1 MEAET
6 TVLDTDGEAPVR
18 RSLERVCEAMIFAAD
33 EPLAPARIAAVY
45 AEVTGEPRPPVSAI
59 EEAVDRLN
67 AAYEATER
75 TFRIHRWAGGYRMAT
90 EPELA
95 PYVRALF
102 EDTRQ
107 RRLSRSLME
116 TLAVVAYRQPVTK
129 PEVDYV
135 RGVDSDYALR
145 RLLELN
151 LIDVVGRSEAV
162 GRPLLYGT
170 TARFLE
176 QFGLQSLG
184 ELPNLREVEEL
195 LNDPAFN
202 RERARL
208 LMEAGLHEGAPEPL
222 AQPPDAS
229 PDETSDP

>member
-1 MEAET
+1 MPNGVVE
-6 TVLDTDGEAPVR
+6 DGEDVPRA

-33 EPLAPARIAAVY
+33 EPLPARRIADVY
-45 AEVTGEPRPPVSAI
+45 AEVTGLPRPS
-59 EEAVDRLN
+59 EEEIAAAVARLN
-67 AAYEATER
+67 AAYEDTER
-75 TFRIHRWAGGYRMAT
+75 TLRIHTWAGGFRMAT
-90 EPELA
+90 VPEVA
-95 PYVRALF
+95 PFLRALF
-102 EDTRQ
+102 AGQ
-107 RRLSRSLME
+107 QPRRLSRSLME
-116 TLAVVAYRQPVTK
+116 TLAVVAYRQPTTK

-151 LIDVVGRSEAV
+151 LVDVVGRSEAV

-170 TARFLE
+170 TPAFLE
-176 QFGLQSLG
+176 QFGLRSLD

-208 LMEAGLHEGAPEPL
+208 LMEKGLLDGAEAGQTPTGEKDEAS
-222 AQPPDAS
+222 DA
-229 PDETSDP
+229 